1 MILDSSAVIAILQ
14 GEAERQAFLQA
25 IIRDERR
32 IMAAPTLLETSMVL
46 ASRIL
51 GDALPGLDEFLERT
65 KIAIIPFTADHAA
78 AARQAFLR
86 YGKGRHPA
94 GLNFGDCIAY
104 ATAKIEREPLLFKGS
119 DFRLTD
125 IEAAL

>member
-14 GEAERQAFLQA
+14 SEAERQAFLQA

-65 KIAIIPFTADHAA
+65 KIAVIPFTAAHAA
-78 AARQAFLR
+78 VARDAFLR

-104 ATAKIEREPLLFKGS
+104 ATAKIEREPLLFKGN

-125 IEAAL
+125 VDAVL